1 MNKRLSMKIL
11 AAMAACALGLCL
23 CACSGH
29 ASTNNVNTNNAAN
42 ANVSATT
49 ANATNTNANNTNTAN
64 TNTASTAS
72 NAANASS
79 NSSSSTQ
86 ATSHLTF
93 RSYSLMK
100 SHYEKHGIDMGFS
113 SMEDYLAAANAVV
126 ANPDCLHKTEA
137 EDGDDIYYLEVTNEI
152 VFVSTDGY
160 IRTYFCPDSGK
171 KYYDKQ

>member
-11 AAMAACALGLCL
+11 AAMAACVLGLCL

-29 ASTNNVNTNNAAN
+29 ASTNNANTNNAAN

-49 ANATNTNANNTNTAN
+49 ANTANANTNANAN
-64 TNTASTAS
+64 ANTASTAS

-137 EDGDDIYYLEVTNEI
+137 EDGDDIYYLEATNEI